1 MGIDTTSL
9 PWQRKTIRPCGN
21 EEKPEW
27 ASTQI
32 SPSMFPITVFRSG
45 NEEKPEME
53 VNHTS
58 FKTNL
63 SFDEIQDV
71 LLFSLDKS
79 INDVLNELISKISG
93 DHTKVVKL
101 DFDLAKSKLDFN
113 SYYRLVNVFYK
124 KVFLDKVSLL
134 VKVKDYIDGRQ
145 MCSQDNI
152 ESLLSL

>member
-63 SFDEIQDV
+63 SFDEILSKMNSGNPHDSV
-71 LLFSLDKS
+71 DE
-79 INDVLNELISKISG
+79 NEE
-93 DHTKVVKL
+93 
-101 DFDLAKSKLDFN
+101 
-113 SYYRLVNVFYK
+113 
-124 KVFLDKVSLL
+124 
-134 VKVKDYIDGRQ
+134 RQ
-145 MCSQDNI
+145 FFR
-152 ESLLSL
+152 